1 MIVLHGHGATGASC
15 NMIITWNPLKSNK
28 TCQTL
33 ARIFEACSFVN
44 ERFTMQP
51 FWLLF
56 FAGSLCRLPAHMILS
71 DPFWRLFMSVSSH
84 SVWRIYRNSH
94 KDISDFSENDR
105 SCNPWKLVTKQS
117 LVNSKKATAF
127 ERTALPLKETHLDIL
142 TFQLHPSKIP
152 SFFISHSTTP
162 TPTPTKPSKPSK
174 NKNVA
179 KKGAKSPRRHLV
191 VLVNVQLNVKKN
203 VAKEGAKSQCRH
215 RCLVNLKLSTQRP
228 HVTLSSFHFCDG
240 WDLESWSSVL
250 YFR

>member
-1 MIVLHGHGATGASC
+1 MALPAQAVTWSLHEIHWNPIRHARLWHGFLKLVPLSMKGSPCSRSGFFFCGKPLPASC
-15 NMIITWNPLKSNK
+15 PY
-28 TCQTL
+28 
-33 ARIFEACSFVN
+33 
-44 ERFTMQP
+44 
-51 FWLLF
+51 
-56 FAGSLCRLPAHMILS
+56 

-152 SFFISHSTTP
+152 SFFISHSTTL

-191 VLVNVQLNVKKN
+191 VLVNFQLNVKKH